1 MSQCGR
7 MIASAHRNR
16 EPCRTP
22 NGHVPRFGVGAGR
35 TERLWF
41 RPPRCSCSSDFSGFD
56 DKEAPAMAGAERMA
70 VEEVVRKVLVDEH
83 ADVLRESLRW
93 LVAELMEV
101 EVSEL
106 IGAEHGE
113 RTEDR
118 VTHRNGYRAREWQTR
133 AGTVELQI
141 PKIRQGSYFPSFLQP
156 RKRSE
161 QALLSVVQQAY
172 VCGVST
178 RRVDQLVE
186 SLGLRVSRSEVSRIC
201 AGLDEQVQ
209 AFRTRPLEGRYPY
222 LFVDAKVEKVRAGGR
237 MVHKCVV
244 IAHGV
249 HETGRREIIGL
260 DVGAAETEAF
270 WTDFLRE
277 LVARGLVGVQ
287 LVISDAHEGLK
298 NAIAKVLGAPWQRCT
313 VHFLRDCLGHARRDQ
328 HGLLGALIR
337 PIFNADSQGQARDRL
352 SEAVAALEGK
362 LLKVATMLEAAE
374 DDILAF
380 YAFPAD
386 HWRKLRSTNPLER
399 FNREIARR
407 TDVVGIF
414 PDDASLIRLV
424 SMLAIEA
431 NDEWLVGRSYI
442 SQKSM
447 ATLSDQV
454 REKDLSPDQNKEVE
468 LIAA

>member
-1 MSQCGR
+1 
-7 MIASAHRNR
+7 
-16 EPCRTP
+16 
-22 NGHVPRFGVGAGR
+22 
-35 TERLWF
+35 
-41 RPPRCSCSSDFSGFD
+41 
-56 DKEAPAMAGAERMA
+56 MAGADRMA
-70 VEEVVRKVLVDEH
+70 IEEVVRKVLVDEH
-83 ADVLRESLRW
+83 ADVLRESVRW
-93 LVAELMEV
+93 LAGQLMEV

-113 RTEDR
+113 RRPADR
-118 VTHRNGYRAREWQTR
+118 VTHRNGYRQRRWDTR
-133 AGTVELQI
+133 AGEIELQI
-141 PKIRQGSYFPSFLQP
+141 PKIRQGSYFPSFLAP

-209 AFRTRPLEGRYPY
+209 AFRTRPLEGRYVY
-222 LFVDAKVEKVRAGGR
+222 LFLDAKVEKVRDGGR
-237 MVHKCVV
+237 VQRKCVV

-249 HETGRREIIGL
+249 HETGRREIVGL

-270 WTDFLRE
+270 WTGFLRE
-277 LVARGLVGVQ
+277 LVGRGLVGVQ

-328 HGLLGALIR
+328 HGLLAALIR
-337 PIFNADSQGQARDRL
+337 PIFNAESLDQARDRL
-352 SEAVAALEGK
+352 SEAVTTLEGK
-362 LLKVATMLEAAE
+362 LPKVATMLEAAE

-386 HWRKLRSTNPLER
+386 HWRKLRSTDES
-399 FNREIARR
+399 
-407 TDVVGIF
+407 VKGCG
-414 PDDASLIRLV
+414 ASTASRAGV
-424 SMLAIEA
+424 SLGFGRGRPPSEA
-431 NDEWLVGRSYI
+431 
-442 SQKSM
+442 
-447 ATLSDQV
+447 QV
-454 REKDLSPDQNKEVE
+454 LGLSP
-468 LIAA
+468 AAQLLPRLRALRVAPHWRRPRPRSWSRAPWLASRRPSGHRRVRPVRPAPSHGRGRP